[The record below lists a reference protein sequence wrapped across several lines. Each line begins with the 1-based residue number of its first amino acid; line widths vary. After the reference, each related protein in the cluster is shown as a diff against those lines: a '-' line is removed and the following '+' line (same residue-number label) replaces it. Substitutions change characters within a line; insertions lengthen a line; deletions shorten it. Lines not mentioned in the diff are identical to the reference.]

1 MVEYSRFTAV
11 GRVSDVQERFSAKG
25 NRLAQLH
32 LIKGGD
38 YGKAE
43 CVLRISFFD
52 GDEVPRVLRLRRG
65 SRVLVMGRL
74 EGMVSDKGYFNATL
88 YGDSVFC
95 AEDLPAPAPAAA
107 PTGGRPGAA
116 APVPGGA
123 APAAQGE
130 SDEDIP
136 F

>member
-43 CVLRISFFD
+43 FRFNWF
-52 GDEVPRVLRLRRG
+52 
-65 SRVLVMGRL
+65 
-74 EGMVSDKGYFNATL
+74 GY
-88 YGDSVFC
+88 YGVAS
-95 AEDLPAPAPAAA
+95 
-107 PTGGRPGAA
+107 
-116 APVPGGA
+116 
-123 APAAQGE
+123 
-130 SDEDIP
+130 
-136 F
+136 